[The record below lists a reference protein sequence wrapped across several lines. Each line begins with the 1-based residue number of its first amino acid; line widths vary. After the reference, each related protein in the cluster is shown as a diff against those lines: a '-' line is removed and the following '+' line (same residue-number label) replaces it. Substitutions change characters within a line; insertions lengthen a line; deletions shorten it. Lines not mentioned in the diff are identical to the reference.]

1 MKKIN
6 ITFFIITIFLLL
18 SACSNSIIETK
29 EVENMPT
36 NNSNAAVEAGQAKL
50 SPNGKE
56 IEIGLIGG
64 ADLNIGKEQLEKDR
78 TITFSLESKE
88 ESEIVIGIMS
98 VSTKE
103 IYSDVVENGT
113 GIVDILVP
121 QNDEYRIYVKNN
133 DTNSVNLNIELNIQ
147 LDKID

>member
-6 ITFFIITIFLLL
+6 ITFFIITIFLIL
-18 SACSNSIIETK
+18 SACSNSIIETN

-36 NNSNAAVEAGQAKL
+36 NNSKIAVEAGQAKL

-64 ADLNIGKEQLEKDR
+64 ADLNIGKEQLEKDK

-103 IYSDVVENGT
+103 IYSDVVKNGT